1 MKNFALKY
9 PFATSFITF
18 LIIFIG
24 GSIVGFIFGFLIMI
38 MNPCKP
44 TSPSDPCDG
53 SAMAAA
59 AIWSVSFTASF
70 ILGIIGSIAMFV
82 VLLVKIRSLENKSH
96 INESH

>member
-1 MKNFALKY
+1 MKKFALKH
-9 PFATSFITF
+9 PLATSFITF

-24 GSIVGFIFGFLIMI
+24 GSVAGFIIGFLIMV

-53 SAMAAA
+53 SAMAAGM
-59 AIWSVSFTASF
+59 IWSLSFTASF

-82 VLLVKIRSLENKSH
+82 VLLMKIRSLENKFY
-96 INESH
+96 E